1 MSKCTNCGIELNENM
16 KFCPNC
22 GSSIPVKKVCTNC
35 GTELI
40 EGMKFCHNCG
50 ASVENTG
57 NKVESANHLS
67 GQQSPINNNILSNE
81 QTPSVNTATPAG
93 NTTAPVTNTATPA
106 GNTTAH
112 VVNSTA
118 VPSNICTNCGKE
130 IPSEKNFCPYCGTR
144 KNITAVVGNGVTNLV
159 NNASNVNV
167 NEKLNGYV
175 NEFKNF
181 QNSEGVTSNFTPQ
194 DIEQNKVM
202 AVLAYLVF
210 FIPLIKGVKSPFV
223 RFHQNQF
230 WVLFIVGLIG
240 GLLMIVPIIGWIAG
254 SIIEVLTFVLGIMGV
269 VSAASGKAKP
279 LPIVGGIKILK

>member
-93 NTTAPVTNTATPA
+93 NTTAP
-106 GNTTAH
+106 